1 MPAQALFYWKES
13 KWAAGGN
20 INKMSNDIYIIKD
33 NAEED
38 EEDLKEL
45 MKVG

>member
-1 MPAQALFYWKES
+1 
-13 KWAAGGN
+13 
-20 INKMSNDIYIIKD
+20 MSNDIYIIKD

-45 MKVG
+45 MKVGQMEIFTKLGEEEMILGSNEE